1 MCFPCLYVGKTLVK
15 ACIATVPGALY
26 LLGFIGLFIVNGY
39 GGKYIYLRYV
49 LEWSFLDTVSS
60 NIWPT
65 DTIWMICAFSIT
77 LTCVC
82 SLFIFYVCS
91 IACLGMFNV
100 CTPKPKMDEEVESEK
115 RKIMAREKAI
125 QLLMEEG
132 ITITELPSFP
142 RNSGSAKTSTKP
154 TAGTSMLMP
163 EPANARTQRRVVKT
177 SPSRKSSSSSLSTEL
192 SALIEL
198 DESSNSGMV

>member
-1 MCFPCLYVGKTLVK
+1 MCFPVLYVGKTLVK

-26 LLGFIGLFIVNGY
+26 MLGFIGLFIVNGY
-39 GGKYIYLRYV
+39 VGKYIYLRYV
-49 LEWSFLDTVSS
+49 LDWSFLDTVSS

-65 DTIWMICAFSIT
+65 DTIWMTFAFSIT
-77 LTCVC
+77 ITCVC

-91 IACLGMFNV
+91 IACLGMFDI
-100 CTPKPKMDEEVESEK
+100 CAPKPKMDEEVESEK
-115 RKIMAREKAI
+115 RKIVAREKAI

-132 ITITELPSFP
+132 ITITELPSYP
-142 RNSGSAKTSTKP
+142 RVADFVKTSTKP
-154 TAGTSMLMP
+154 AAGTSMLMP

-177 SPSRKSSSSSLSTEL
+177 SPSRKSTSSSSEL

-198 DESSNSGMV
+198 EESSNSGMV